1 MNESPRLMLCS
12 LLVVFGCAVHPERL
26 QPITVDV
33 QVLEWRTEGGGNLY
47 FDVRRESDKE
57 FTISVIKRDFREA
70 DATIRLTREKALP
83 VYDLVEWVF
92 SHPLQAAGST
102 PVRGETGTWTSVYVV
117 DPKQQRQKIATSQ
130 PPGDLHSLRYWIE
143 DQLTGP
149 KPAANSDDPTH

>member
-1 MNESPRLMLCS
+1 MLYS
-12 LLVVFGCAVHPERL
+12 LLVAVGCSIHPAVPETIR
-26 QPITVDV
+26 VDV

-57 FTISVIKRDFREA
+57 FMISVIKRDFRES

-92 SHPLQAAGST
+92 THPLQAADST

-143 DQLTGP
+143 DQLTGS
-149 KPAANSDDPTH
+149 KPAATSDDSTH